1 MRLEGGLRKTGAPL
15 ARILARL
22 LRFRG
27 EEGTELVEFAI
38 VVPGLMIVLT
48 GVASFAL
55 AFYSLQQLGNATTT
69 AVQLGCRS
77 RTGQRSVRDSPVIG
91 SVNPSQLDSRE
102 IQLRDVGRF
111 HKRNNHL
118 QFNLLRWEYDLQ
130 LHGGGV
136 GDKWR
141 GCGPDGGERTGSAEG
156 HVSIQLAAHHALQP
170 DDEQYRVDRVSD
182 TRMKDVKK
190 EECGRGSK
198 AQRLQA
204 DAEGRWLMVGRHGR
218 CSDEG

>member
-69 AVQLGCRS
+69 AVQL
-77 RTGQRSVRDSPVIG
+77 V
-91 SVNPSQLDSRE
+91 
-102 IQLRDVGRF
+102 
-111 HKRNNHL
+111 
-118 QFNLLRWEYDLQ
+118 
-130 LHGGGV
+130 
-136 GDKWR
+136 
-141 GCGPDGGERTGSAEG
+141 
-156 HVSIQLAAHHALQP
+156 AADQGL
-170 DDEQYRVDRVSD
+170 VSD
-182 TRMKDVKK
+182 PCAT
-190 EECGRGSK
+190 
-198 AQRLQA
+198 AQSSVQSTLPNWTPGKFSYEMWVVSTSGTTTYSSTSSGGNTTFSCTAVGWGTNGVAA
-204 DAEGRWLMVGRHGR
+204 DQMEANEPVVLKVTYQYNWLPIMHFNPTMSNIV
-218 CSDEG
+218 STESAIPE